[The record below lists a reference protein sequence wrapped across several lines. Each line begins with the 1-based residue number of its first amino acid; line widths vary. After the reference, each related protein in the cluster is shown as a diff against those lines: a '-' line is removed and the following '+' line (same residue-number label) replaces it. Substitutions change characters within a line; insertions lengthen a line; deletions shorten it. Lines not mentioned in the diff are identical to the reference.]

1 MESHCVVFI
10 SLVLVLIQSV
20 RPGAIR
26 RRVNGETD
34 HGPGWEE
41 WILECQLLL
50 WASLVAQ
57 SAKNLP
63 AMQENW
69 VRFLG
74 WEGPLEKETEP
85 TLAWRVPG
93 TEEPGSCS
101 PWRRKSRTQLSDYTT
116 ISCSQTNYWS
126 HAIPPKIPM
135 RRKCVSKQND
145 PRVYLIK

>member
-85 TLAWRVPG
+85 TLAWRVPLLREAG
-93 TEEPGSCS
+93 CS
-101 PWRRKSRTQLSDYTT
+101 NTLEKQEIDQQFD
-116 ISCSQTNYWS
+116 SQS
-126 HAIPPKIPM
+126 AEM
-135 RRKCVSKQND
+135 ECV
-145 PRVYLIK
+145 